1 MSLTEDTILQRVV
14 VRRTAQKRAP
24 MYGSRL
30 KWVLYGPK
38 VQLQREVLTIKN
50 FSEELMKEFWTES
63 NKFWIVISLFSPHC
77 RIKLSQT
84 DDMMQYLQ
92 LKVDRAF
99 VAKNTIDQTIIEK
112 ETGINT
118 FKIYFANE
126 EIYSKFPDKE
136 IRIFRS
142 EQKGT
147 VVFLSQDQ
155 DQLSQIHLKPSRF
168 KIFDNNNEQ
177 VTFDYIAEVAS
188 NFEALYHSFLRSL
201 PIPLDKVDH
210 N

>member
-24 MYGSRL
+24 ITAHGSSGC
-30 KWVLYGPK
+30 Y
-38 VQLQREVLTIKN
+38 
-50 FSEELMKEFWTES
+50 M
-63 NKFWIVISLFSPHC
+63 
-77 RIKLSQT
+77 
-84 DDMMQYLQ
+84 D

>member
-24 MYGSRL
+24 ITAHGSSGC
-30 KWVLYGPK
+30 Y
-38 VQLQREVLTIKN
+38 
-50 FSEELMKEFWTES
+50 
-63 NKFWIVISLFSPHC
+63 
-77 RIKLSQT
+77 
-84 DDMMQYLQ
+84 
-92 LKVDRAF
+92 F